1 MKKTISCAVLP
12 FLLLSILFAGCRAT
26 EQVETTE
33 PTLTTTSYTLTH
45 VESGII
51 SYAADEF
58 DAVGTLELRS
68 DGIARLNYGDQET
81 ELIYDESNMWSA
93 DNKTELHPYH
103 ISGLVLTLDYFSE
116 KLTFIQTGAAV
127 TFVEK

>member
-12 FLLLSILFAGCRAT
+12 FLLLNLLFAGCSAT
-26 EQVETTE
+26 EQVETTA
-33 PTLTTTSYTLTH
+33 PTSTTSYTLTH

-51 SYAADEF
+51 SYTADEF
-58 DAVGTLELRS
+58 DAVGTLELQS
-68 DGIARLNYGDQET
+68 DGTARLNYGGRET

-93 DNKTELHPYH
+93 DNETELHPYH

-116 KLTFIQTGAAV
+116 TLTFIQTGDAV